1 MINLK
6 RILVPTDFS
15 EHAGNAVRYG
25 CEFAA
30 RFEAELHLLHV
41 IEMIPVM
48 YHEGIV
54 FSPDSEVQLREHAEA
69 TLETVPGDD
78 WTDRLSIVRSTVQ
91 GHPLV
96 EIIRYAKASETDL
109 LIIGTHGR
117 TGLAHM
123 LLGSN
128 AEKIVRKAPCPVMT
142 VHCPEHEFV
151 MP

>member
-1 MINLK
+1 MLTGQA
-6 RILVPTDFS
+6 LPVAYSLD
-15 EHAGNAVRYG
+15 GQG
-25 CEFAA
+25 CTSLQGFDMVE
-30 RFEAELHLLHV
+30 V
-41 IEMIPVM
+41 IPVM

-54 FSPDSEVQLREHAEA
+54 FSPESEAQMQDHAAA
-69 TLETVPGDD
+69 TLEKVPDGE
-78 WTDRLSIVRSTVQ
+78 WPDRLNIVRSTVH

-96 EIIRYAKASETDL
+96 EIIRYAREADIDL
-109 LIIGTHGR
+109 MIIGTHGR

>member
-15 EHAGNAVRYG
+15 EHAQNALRYG

-30 RFEAELHLLHV
+30 RFDSELHLVHV
-41 IEMIPVM
+41 VEVIPVM

-54 FSPDSEVQLREHAEA
+54 FSPESEAQMNEQAAA
-69 TLETVPGDD
+69 TLEKVPADD
-78 WTDRLSIVRSTVQ
+78 WRDRLNIVRSTVQ

-96 EIIRYAKASETDL
+96 EIIRYAREADIDL
-109 LIIGTHGR
+109 MIIGTHGR

>member
-1 MINLK
+1 MQEQATAALDK
-6 RILVPTDFS
+6 VP
-15 EHAGNAVRYG
+15 AG
-25 CEFAA
+25 
-30 RFEAELHLLHV
+30 
-41 IEMIPVM
+41 
-48 YHEGIV
+48 
-54 FSPDSEVQLREHAEA
+54 
-69 TLETVPGDD
+69 D
-78 WTDRLSIVRSTVQ
+78 WRDRLNIVRSTVQ

-96 EIIRYAKASETDL
+96 EIIRYARESDVDL
-109 LIIGTHGR
+109 MIIGTHGR